1 MKLAVTYDNGNVFGH
16 FGHTEAFRIYD
27 IDGDKIT
34 SVQTV
39 PTNGTGHGA
48 LAGFLAERGAEA
60 LICGGI
66 GGGALAALS
75 EAGIAVY
82 PGVTGNADEAARA
95 FADGKLT
102 FDPTAHC
109 DHHDHAGHSEHS
121 CGAHGCGHGNHGCKK
136 S

>member
-27 IDGDKIT
+27 IDGGKIT

-82 PGVTGNADEAARA
+82 PGVMGNADEAARA
-95 FADGKLT
+95 FADGNLT

-121 CGAHGCGHGNHGCKK
+121 CGDHGCGHGNHGCKK
-136 S
+136 